1 MNRNS
6 GREENYS
13 GSLFQ
18 LFAPE
23 SFLEITLYIRKC
35 FASDAFTSIILLSF
49 CDKKICH
56 QIQNNLFRKK
66 YSRKA
71 ISFTILL
78 LNILR
83 I

>member
-1 MNRNS
+1 MNRSS

-35 FASDAFTSIILLSF
+35 FASDAFTAILLLSF
-49 CDKKICH
+49 YDKKFVTRFKIIYLERN
-56 QIQNNLFRKK
+56 IQGKLFLSLF
-66 YSRKA
+66 YY
-71 ISFTILL
+71 
-78 LNILR
+78 
-83 I
+83 

>member
-1 MNRNS
+1 MNRSS
-6 GREENYS
+6 GRQENYS

-49 CDKKICH
+49 CDKKFVTRFKIIYLERN
-56 QIQNNLFRKK
+56 IQGKLFLSLF
-66 YSRKA
+66 YY
-71 ISFTILL
+71 
-78 LNILR
+78 
-83 I
+83 